1 MHPTLRNILAVLA
14 GIVLGG
20 ILNMTI
26 INITG
31 NIVSLPAGV
40 NPNDIESIKQNMHL
54 YEAKH
59 FVFPFLAHALGS
71 LLAGFVAAFLSVSNQ
86 IKLAIFAGGFFII
99 GGIMMAKMLPAP
111 IWFEAL
117 DVIVA
122 YFPMAFLGGKL
133 AINFKKE

>member
-99 GGIMMAKMLPAP
+99 GGIMMAKMLPTP

>member
-31 NIVSLPAGV
+31 NIVSLPEGV